1 MASADVFETA
11 LPVTDRL
18 IENVESLQRLGDYTT
33 ALALRAVCSLGI
45 ADYLADGPRPVNEL
59 AAASGTSAPALHRV
73 LRALA
78 AVGVFEETA
87 PGLYSLGGPAELL
100 RSDHRFSM
108 HDAYQLWPL
117 HVRAWT
123 AFEYSIRTGKAAF
136 ERVHGVDHRRF
147 RADHPEEDSRMDRA
161 HRAATNADLLT
172 LTRVYDWSTGVR
184 LIVDVGGGTGAF
196 LVGLLTRFKQLRGV
210 LFDMPRMIARS
221 AELLSGS
228 AVQGRIETVPGDFF
242 DSVPA
247 DGDLY
252 VLKAVLG
259 GWIDESAVLILRTV
273 RAAMRAG
280 SRLLVIEPILQSEE
294 RFTMGNMVH
303 LQTLVLYGGPERS
316 REDYEALAVRAGLRV
331 NRVIPRATLSIL
343 ELTPC

>member
-1 MASADVFETA
+1 MAPADVFETA
-11 LPVTDRL
+11 LPETDRV
-18 IENVESLQRLGDYTT
+18 IENVEKLQRLADYTT

-45 ADYLADGPRPVNEL
+45 AGYLADGPLPVHEL

-78 AVGVFEETA
+78 IAGAVKEIEPDVYA
-87 PGLYSLGGPAELL
+87 LGGPAELL
-100 RSDHRFSM
+100 RTDHRFSM
-108 HDAYQLWPL
+108 YHAYQLWPL
-117 HVRAWT
+117 HVQAWT
-123 AFEYSIRTGKAAF
+123 EFEYSIRTGKAAF
-136 ERVHGVDHRRF
+136 EHVHGVEHRKF
-147 RADHPEEDSRMDRA
+147 RADHPEEDSRMDLA

-172 LTRVYDWSTGVR
+172 LTRDYDWSTGVR
-184 LIVDVGGGTGAF
+184 MVVDVGGGTGAF

-210 LFDMPRMIARS
+210 LFDMPDMIARS
-221 AELLSGS
+221 ADLVSGS
-228 AVQGRIETVPGDFF
+228 AAEGRIEMVPGDFF
-242 DSVPA
+242 NSVPA

-273 RAAMRAG
+273 RTAMRAD
-280 SRLLVIEPILQSEE
+280 SRLLVIEPILQCDQ

-316 REDYEALAVRAGLRV
+316 REDYEALAARAGLRV

-343 ELTPC
+343 ELIPC